1 MIDRSRSQYAFM
13 ALCIVLSALIFL
25 ADLAL
30 PVGIAAGVL
39 HAAVVLLSVALG
51 LPGFTV
57 GLAILASALTVL
69 GAWLSPPE
77 AIGLWV
83 IVSNRLLSVFTIWIT
98 AALGLMLTRERQRR
112 GQAAE
117 ALSQTLARTRSIL
130 DTAVDGF
137 ISIDERG
144 RIEAVNPAAEEMFG
158 YAEEE
163 LVGLNVKVLMPEP
176 YKGEHDRYLGRYLE
190 TGKKKIIG
198 IGREVVG
205 RRKDGSV
212 FPLEL
217 AVSEVEMEGQR
228 AFIGTVRDISERRR
242 LEEQFLQSQKM
253 EAVGRL
259 AGGVAHDFNTLLSS
273 ILGYAEMVLDGLPAD
288 AEASPA
294 SAQAEG
300 AASGG
305 MGKVRRAA
313 EQIRRSA
320 DRGAALTRQLLTFS
334 RQERRR
340 QELVDLNDVVHGL
353 TDMLDRLVG
362 EQVELVLE
370 VESGLALI
378 EADLAQMEQILVN
391 LVVNAVDA
399 MPGGGRITVAT
410 ENLGPGGRD
419 GVLLQLADTG
429 HGMSEDVRRRIFEPF
444 YTTKEKGKGTGLGLS
459 TVYGIVTQGGGSISV
474 DSEEGLGTAFRVVFP
489 WAAAPREIAADGAA
503 GQGEADRVPE
513 AVPVAAS
520 GESVLLV
527 EDDAMFRGLL
537 AEVLA
542 DQGYEVL
549 AAGEPK
555 EALALCDAREVPVD
569 LVVSDLV
576 MPGMTG
582 DTLVE
587 QLQGRYPGI
596 RAILMSG
603 YSDEHLEERVRTDG
617 SLPMMRK
624 PFSTK
629 ELARRVREV
638 LDS

>member
-1 MIDRSRSQYAFM
+1 MFDRPRSQYLFM
-13 ALCIVLSALIFL
+13 ALCVGLSGLIF
-25 ADLAL
+25 AVDLML
-30 PVGIAAGVL
+30 PVGVAAGVP

-51 LPGFTV
+51 SAPFTIS
-57 GLAILASALTVL
+57 LAVLGSLLTVA
-69 GAWLSPPE
+69 GAALSPPE
-77 AIGLWV
+77 AVGFWV
-83 IVSNRLLSVFTIWIT
+83 IASNRLLSLFTIWVT
-98 AALGLMLTRERQRR
+98 ALLGLLLTRERLRR

-117 ALSQTLARTRSIL
+117 ELSQNLARTRSIL

-144 RIEAVNPAAEEMFG
+144 RIEGVNAAAEAMFG
-158 YAEEE
+158 YSEEE
-163 LVGLNVKVLMPEP
+163 LVGRNVKVLMPEP
-176 YKGEHDRYLGRYLE
+176 YREEHDGYLERYLE

-205 RRKDGSV
+205 LRKDGTV

-217 AVSEVEMEGQR
+217 AVSEVEMEGER

-273 ILGYAEMVLDGLPAD
+273 ILGYAEMVLDSLPP
-288 AEASPA
+288 EA
-294 SAQAEG
+294 
-300 AASGG
+300 
-305 MGKVRRAA
+305 GKSRRAA

-340 QELVDLNDVVHGL
+340 NQLVDLNEVVTGL
-353 TDMLDRLVG
+353 SDMLDRLVG
-362 EQVELVLE
+362 EQVELEHDLMR
-370 VESGLALI
+370 GLARV
-378 EADLAQMEQILVN
+378 EADPAQLEQVLVN

-399 MPGGGRITVAT
+399 MPGGGRITISTANQGAGD
-410 ENLGPGGRD
+410 EAA
-419 GVLLQLADTG
+419 VLLAVADDG
-429 HGMSEDVRRRIFEPF
+429 HGMSEEVRRRIFEPF
-444 YTTKEKGKGTGLGLS
+444 FTTKEKGKGTGLGLS
-459 TVYGIVTQGGGSISV
+459 TVYGIVTQDSGSISV
-474 DSEEGLGTAFRVVFP
+474 ESAEGKGTRFQVVFP
-489 WAAAPREIAADGAA
+489 RAAPALVEETVEAPESAAPIDGDAPPPVADG
-503 GQGEADRVPE
+503 EA
-513 AVPVAAS
+513 
-520 GESVLLV
+520 VLLV

-537 AEVLA
+537 AEVLE

-555 EALALCDAREVPVD
+555 EALAICDQRPKAVD
-569 LVVSDLV
+569 LVVTDLV

-582 DTLVE
+582 DALVR
-587 QLQGRYPGI
+587 QLKERYPGI

-617 SLPMMRK
+617 TVPLMRK

-638 LDS
+638 LDADAE